1 MHSFVNLV
9 NHSLNQSLALAS
21 FIAAFGLLGTFGMG
35 SAQAQNNS
43 QALSPSEL
51 NRINNQPIAPAVSA
65 TGAMNTPEQR
75 KPNYQYKDKNG
86 TTVTEYKDVN
96 APTQVN
102 VKTPYTSYEMAPPTS
117 VMPGPAQETDLISV
131 PSISIPLR

>member
-1 MHSFVNLV
+1 MHYLTNFISRTMGQSQAILSVLV
-9 NHSLNQSLALAS
+9 V
-21 FIAAFGLLGTFGMG
+21 FAAT
-35 SAQAQNNS
+35 SVQAQNNS

-51 NRINNQPIAPAVSA
+51 NRINNQPLAPAVSA
-65 TGAMNTPEQR
+65 SGVMSAPEQR

-86 TTVTEYKDVN
+86 TTITEYRDAN
-96 APTQVN
+96 APTQVD

-117 VMPGPAQETDLISV
+117 VMPGPPKETDLISV

>member
-1 MHSFVNLV
+1 MS
-9 NHSLNQSLALAS
+9 QSLTLMS
-21 FIAAFGLLGTFGMG
+21 FLVVFGLFGTT

-51 NRINNQPIAPAVSA
+51 NRINNQPLAPAVSA
-65 TGAMNTPEQR
+65 SGAMNAPEQR
-75 KPNYQYKDKNG
+75 KPNYQYRDKNG

-96 APTQVN
+96 SPTQVD

-117 VMPGPAQETDLISV
+117 VMPGPPKDTDLISV
-131 PSISIPLR
+131 PSVSIPF

>member
-1 MHSFVNLV
+1 MHSFVNLI
-9 NHSLNQSLALAS
+9 NHSLNQYLALMS
-21 FIAAFGLLGTFGMG
+21 FLTVFGIFGMN

-65 TGAMNTPEQR
+65 TGVMNAPEQR
-75 KPNYQYKDKNG
+75 KPNYQYQDKNG

-117 VMPGPAQETDLISV
+117 VMPGPGQDTDLISV
-131 PSISIPLR
+131 PSISIPFK

>member
-1 MHSFVNLV
+1 MSQSQALMSVFVLIG
-9 NHSLNQSLALAS
+9 L
-21 FIAAFGLLGTFGMG
+21 FGIT

-51 NRINNQPIAPAVSA
+51 NRINNQPLAPTVSPA
-65 TGAMNTPEQR
+65 GAMNTPEQR

-86 TTVTEYKDVN
+86 TTITEYKDVN
-96 APTQVN
+96 SPTQVD

-117 VMPGPAQETDLISV
+117 VMPGPQKETDLISV
-131 PSISIPLR
+131 PSISIPFK

>member
-1 MHSFVNLV
+1 MHDLTNFISRRTSQSQAILSVLV
-9 NHSLNQSLALAS
+9 
-21 FIAAFGLLGTFGMG
+21 IFGLFAAT
-35 SAQAQNNS
+35 SVQAQNNS

-51 NRINNQPIAPAVSA
+51 NRINNQPLAPAVSA
-65 TGAMNTPEQR
+65 SGAMSTPEQR

-86 TTVTEYKDVN
+86 TTITEYRDVN
-96 APTQVN
+96 APTQVD

-117 VMPGPAQETDLISV
+117 VMPGPPKETDLISV

>member
-1 MHSFVNLV
+1 MHYLTNFISSTMGQSQAMMSFLV
-9 NHSLNQSLALAS
+9 V
-21 FIAAFGLLGTFGMG
+21 FGLFVAT

-51 NRINNQPIAPAVSA
+51 NRINNQPLAPAVSA
-65 TGAMNTPEQR
+65 SGVMSAPEQR

-86 TTVTEYKDVN
+86 TTITEYRDVN
-96 APTQVN
+96 APTQVD

-117 VMPGPAQETDLISV
+117 VMPGPPKETDLISV

>member
-1 MHSFVNLV
+1 MHYLMNLMS
-9 NHSLNQSLALAS
+9 HTMSQSLALMS
-21 FIAAFGLLGTFGMG
+21 VLVFLGLFGVT

-43 QALSPSEL
+43 QALSQSEL
-51 NRINNQPIAPAVSA
+51 NRINNQPLAPTVSA
-65 TGAMNTPEQR
+65 TGVMNAPEQR

-96 APTQVN
+96 SPTQVD

-117 VMPGPAQETDLISV
+117 VMPGPPKETDLISV
-131 PSISIPLR
+131 PSISIPFK

>member
-1 MHSFVNLV
+1 MSQNLV
-9 NHSLNQSLALAS
+9 PMGFLVV
-21 FIAAFGLLGTFGMG
+21 FGLFAATA
-35 SAQAQNNS
+35 AQAQNNS

-51 NRINNQPIAPAVSA
+51 NRINNQPLAPAVSA
-65 TGAMNTPEQR
+65 SGVINTPEQR

-86 TTVTEYKDVN
+86 TTITEYKDVN
-96 APTQVN
+96 SPTQVD

-117 VMPGPAQETDLISV
+117 VMPGPPKETDLISV

>member
-1 MHSFVNLV
+1 MHYLTNLISHSMSHILVLMSF
-9 NHSLNQSLALAS
+9 LAVFGVIGAS
-21 FIAAFGLLGTFGMG
+21 

-43 QALSPSEL
+43 QALSPAEL

-65 TGAMNTPEQR
+65 TGVLNTPEQR

-86 TTVTEYKDVN
+86 TTITEYKDAN
-96 APTQVN
+96 APTQVD

-117 VMPGPAQETDLISV
+117 VMPGPPKETDLISV

>member
-1 MHSFVNLV
+1 MV
-9 NHSLNQSLALAS
+9 
-21 FIAAFGLLGTFGMG
+21 FGLFGAAA
-35 SAQAQNNS
+35 AQAQNNS

-51 NRINNQPIAPAVSA
+51 NRINNQPLAPAVSA
-65 TGAMNTPEQR
+65 TGAMNASEPR

-86 TTVTEYKDVN
+86 TTITEYKDVN
-96 APTQVN
+96 SPTQVD

-117 VMPGPAQETDLISV
+117 VMPGPPKETDLISV

>member
-1 MHSFVNLV
+1 MHYLTNLIS
-9 NHSLNQSLALAS
+9 HSMSQSLTLMS
-21 FIAAFGLLGTFGMG
+21 FLVVFGLFGAT

-51 NRINNQPIAPAVSA
+51 NRINNQPLAPAVSA
-65 TGAMNTPEQR
+65 SGAMNAPEQR

-86 TTVTEYKDVN
+86 TTITEYKDVN
-96 APTQVN
+96 SPTQVD

-117 VMPGPAQETDLISV
+117 VMPGPPKETDLISV
-131 PSISIPLR
+131 PSVSIPF

>member
-1 MHSFVNLV
+1 MHYLANLIS
-9 NHSLNQSLALAS
+9 HSMSQSLALMS
-21 FIAAFGLLGTFGMG
+21 VLVVFGLFGVT

-51 NRINNQPIAPAVSA
+51 NRINNQPIAPTVSA
-65 TGAMNTPEQR
+65 TGVMNAPEQR

-96 APTQVN
+96 APTQVD

-117 VMPGPAQETDLISV
+117 VMPGPPKETDLISV
-131 PSISIPLR
+131 PSVSIPF